1 MNSKLMEYYFGFIGI
16 MTAGGAYTLKRET
29 VNDFPIKIITEKKQK
44 PFVSR
49 VEKILSAK
57 IKTQDTTALEQEIDV
72 MVYKLY
78 ELTYDE
84 VKVIVKDFWLSK
96 EEYDKF

>member
-1 MNSKLMEYYFGFIGI
+1 MEYYFGFIGI